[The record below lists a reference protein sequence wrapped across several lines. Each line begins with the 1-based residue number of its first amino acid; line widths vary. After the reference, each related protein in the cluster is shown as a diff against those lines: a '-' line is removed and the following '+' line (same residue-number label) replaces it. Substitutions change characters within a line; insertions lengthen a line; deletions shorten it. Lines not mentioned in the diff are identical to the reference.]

1 MTVIGG
7 GDGCPVDSQDYE
19 PCSCQT
25 NGVNLSLE
33 CASSKTL
40 NDSRVSQ
47 VFKAFLSTSDNNSQQ
62 QQRLVSVE
70 IENSQLTHIPQEIT
84 LFNWLQNVQLSG
96 NHIRSIRS
104 GAFNFIS
111 PLKTLNLSANGLENI
126 EPGAFQGKTIQ
137 SAHLKKNLNLCESV
151 GNYGDGSW
159 IILSHN
165 NLTRIEARVFKQVL
179 EQMMTFGGSPH
190 TMLHI
195 DNSIY
200 NLI

>member
-33 CASSKTL
+33 CASSETL

-47 VFKAFLSTSDNNSQQ
+47 VFKAFLATSDNNSQQ
-62 QQRLVSVE
+62 QQQLVSVE

-126 EPGAFQGKTIQ
+126 EPGAFQGIIQ
-137 SAHLKKNLNLCESV
+137 
-151 GNYGDGSW
+151 DF
-159 IILSHN
+159 IL
-165 NLTRIEARVFKQVL
+165 T
-179 EQMMTFGGSPH
+179 
-190 TMLHI
+190 
-195 DNSIY
+195 
-200 NLI
+200 